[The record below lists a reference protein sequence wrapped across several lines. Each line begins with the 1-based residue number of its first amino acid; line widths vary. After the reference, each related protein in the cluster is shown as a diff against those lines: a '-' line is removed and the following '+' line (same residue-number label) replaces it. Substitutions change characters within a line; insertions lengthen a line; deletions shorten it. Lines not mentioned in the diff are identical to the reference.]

1 VIKYRPLHLLQQ
13 KLGILHFAQGTFGG
27 KASAIFWGKMVFFMG
42 AESVRLLR
50 KIKTSPKTELIRAV
64 FQFRYW

>member
-27 KASAIFWGKMVFFMG
+27 KASAIFFGKMAFFMG
-42 AESVRLLR
+42 AESVSSIE
-50 KIKTSPKTELIRAV
+50 KDKNII
-64 FQFRYW
+64 